1 VVKNTLYLLRLTG
14 HVSRLPDQSFVAY
27 FKFGGKTVHKVPFQG
42 MDVDGEVHSIGT
54 ILLDVRIRRESHVIV
69 AVLGGNL
76 KFDVQKQFTTKA
88 GREDQSY
95 MKQKVELLSSALDQQ
110 SSHHKSTLPR
120 PTQAVITETNSI
132 RNDFPESSVRS
143 DATHKTHLRPVA
155 GLDKRDESTFLYLL
169 GHELL
174 QKPNCTADI
183 SRVIVDTAEKT
194 NHSLDGILAFV
205 SQSPAFT
212 LHQNDMVRLEKSLWL
227 LKVLENSNAQ
237 ITKTKKTNSEH
248 QDINELT
255 INVDNDEIVLT
266 SLSAINISEGGVAKL
281 EIRFRDFTVQF
292 DTIMRKNGH
301 RVNYD
306 LAIQLEDERLIV
318 TPEMNDSRIFETET
332 IFILGI
338 LLLQREDR
346 SDTLEAFLYNASKI
360 CTMNEDDVF
369 NLFEAHSE
377 IFIVANDSVVLCV
390 DSWFKRILSISNV
403 SAVKEQVW
411 LKAVPNRITWIDSGA
426 IFVEGLMATTSW
438 DEHVYLYMFDYKFR
452 SLLIDGKKR
461 TPGLFIKCNLEI
473 KLEDSGIN
481 IVPVMPIVVNAGYF
495 QNRLR
500 DEYLWKVKVLRP
512 LDNLNRFATIA
523 VKEIVKNSGKCEV
536 KAVKAAFRAAPMK
549 LRMEHTKLFA
559 KFSDFLLVE
568 NGMVELQDSALALE
582 GFLLTH
588 NKFQSTTQ
596 KVWNCIG
603 RSSIGTKKQEQGT
616 QRSDHTAQHGI
627 TNKSERRGPVD
638 LEYCDRHLQRHF
650 IISGRAED
658 SFSLSLYLYYTLTI
672 YSLAPFLEL

>member
-1 VVKNTLYLLRLTG
+1 
-14 HVSRLPDQSFVAY
+14 
-27 FKFGGKTVHKVPFQG
+27 
-42 MDVDGEVHSIGT
+42 M
-54 ILLDVRIRRESHVIV
+54 
-69 AVLGGNL
+69 
-76 KFDVQKQFTTKA
+76 
-88 GREDQSY
+88 
-95 MKQKVELLSSALDQQ
+95 
-110 SSHHKSTLPR
+110 
-120 PTQAVITETNSI
+120 
-132 RNDFPESSVRS
+132 
-143 DATHKTHLRPVA
+143 
-155 GLDKRDESTFLYLL
+155 
-169 GHELL
+169 
-174 QKPNCTADI
+174 
-183 SRVIVDTAEKT
+183 DTAEKT

-523 VKEIVKNSGKCEV
+523 VKVCT
-536 KAVKAAFRAAPMK
+536 R
-549 LRMEHTKLFA
+549 
-559 KFSDFLLVE
+559 
-568 NGMVELQDSALALE
+568 
-582 GFLLTH
+582 
-588 NKFQSTTQ
+588 
-596 KVWNCIG
+596 
-603 RSSIGTKKQEQGT
+603 
-616 QRSDHTAQHGI
+616 
-627 TNKSERRGPVD
+627 
-638 LEYCDRHLQRHF
+638 
-650 IISGRAED
+650 
-658 SFSLSLYLYYTLTI
+658 
-672 YSLAPFLEL
+672 